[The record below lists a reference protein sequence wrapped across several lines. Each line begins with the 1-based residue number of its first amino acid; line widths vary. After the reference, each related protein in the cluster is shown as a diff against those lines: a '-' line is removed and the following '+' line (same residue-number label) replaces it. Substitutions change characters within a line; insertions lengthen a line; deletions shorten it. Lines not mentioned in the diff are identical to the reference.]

1 MIRIAIVDDDT
12 TDAETL
18 ENILKKYEKE
28 HSNVNFYIKK
38 FSTAIAFL
46 DKYQPF
52 DIVFMDIEMPLMNGL
67 EACRNIREKD
77 NNVIIVFVTNIVQ
90 YAVDGYAVNA
100 FDCIIKPVNF
110 ETFKYKMDRVMQK
123 LKYSKDDNIV
133 LKTAKG
139 IINLSINSILY
150 IESMEHNIIY
160 HTLHGDFQT
169 RDTMQNVIE
178 NINDSR
184 FVLCNRCYL
193 VNLKFVSEIR
203 QWSAIVGGDELQMS
217 HLKKKEF
224 VNEVNR
230 YLSLRGKNS

>member
-1 MIRIAIVDDDT
+1 MIRFAIVEDNKE
-12 TDAETL
+12 A
-18 ENILKKYEKE
+18 NIKLKNCLDIYFKN
-28 HSNVNFYIKK
+28 SNEYQIDSFD
-38 FSTAIAFL
+38 SAFL
-46 DKYQPF
+46 FINKFNSNYDV
-52 DIVFMDIEMPLMNGL
+52 IFMDIEMPLMNGL
-67 EACRNIREKD
+67 EACRKIREKD

-160 HTLHGDFQT
+160 HTDKEDIKVYGKLST
-169 RDTMQNVIE
+169 VE
-178 NINDSR
+178 NDLVDKG
-184 FVLCNRCYL
+184 FFKCNRWYL
-193 VNLKFVSEIR
+193 VNMRHVRGLKDLYVDVAGEKLLISRRRKTDFMQALTSYL
-203 QWSAIVGGDELQMS
+203 GG
-217 HLKKKEF
+217 
-224 VNEVNR
+224 
-230 YLSLRGKNS
+230 Y